1 MAKILA
7 VAFWPSTKHGRVK
20 SVQVASA
27 VAVAVAAVEDSVVV
41 VAAADVVVTVVV
53 ADEVAMV
60 VVAAAAA
67 QEAAGKNGSVMTVVR
82 VDMKAVVA
90 AKNAGDLPHVDF
102 EAEPGLQVP
111 LFIFYRSAHS

>member
-20 SVQVASA
+20 SVQVASVVVAAAAA
-27 VAVAVAAVEDSVVV
+27 VEDLVVVAVAAVEDSL
-41 VAAADVVVTVVV
+41 VV

-60 VVAAAAA
+60 GAALE
-67 QEAAGKNGSVMTVVR
+67 EAEKNGSVMTVAR
-82 VDMKAVVA
+82 VDMKAAVA

-102 EAEPGLQVP
+102 EAEPVLQVP
-111 LFIFYRSAHS
+111 LYIFYRSAHS